1 DGSFPF
7 SRTSIQHFSSPFL
20 MDEPIAP
27 APVHSLRRQNRLPP
41 AERRAGIIR
50 KATGFFAER
59 GFEGGTRELAR
70 ELGITQPLLYRYF
83 PAKEDLIHEVYKSV
97 YLDRWNPQW
106 DAILRDRQLPL
117 RDRLQTFYEA
127 YTDAIF
133 TREWLRIYL
142 FSGLKGVEINKWYIG
157 FVEDRILTIIAGEYR
172 HEAGLPANEGP
183 LPQELELAWLLH
195 GGIFYYGVRKYIY
208 GLPVIED
215 KTQIIANALDVFLA
229 GVAGVFGTTIKESPQ
244 QRTAFDR
251 TAAASSGGF

>member
-1 DGSFPF
+1 
-7 SRTSIQHFSSPFL
+7 
-20 MDEPIAP
+20 MDEMLPAAAP
-27 APVHSLRRQNRLPP
+27 GLRRQKRLPP
-41 AERRAGIIR
+41 AERRADIIR
-50 KATGFFAER
+50 KACGFFAER

-106 DAILRDRQLPL
+106 DLILRDRGRPL
-117 RDRLQTFYEA
+117 RERLQTFYEA

-157 FVEDRILTIIAGEYR
+157 FVEDRILTLIAEEYR
-172 HEAGLPANEGP
+172 YEAGVPASKGP
-183 LPQELELAWLLH
+183 LPRELELAWLLH

-208 GLPVIED
+208 GLPVLED
-215 KTQIIANALDVFLA
+215 KRQIIANALDVFLA
-229 GVAGVFGTTIKESPQ
+229 GIAAVFGTAIKGSARE
-244 QRTAFDR
+244 RTAFAGAGVAPGR
-251 TAAASSGGF
+251 F

>member
-1 DGSFPF
+1 
-7 SRTSIQHFSSPFL
+7 
-20 MDEPIAP
+20 MDNALPATAP
-27 APVHSLRRQNRLPP
+27 RLRRQKRLPP
-41 AERRAGIIR
+41 AERRADIIR
-50 KATGFFAER
+50 RACSFFAER

-83 PAKEDLIHEVYKSV
+83 PAKEDLIREVYKSV

-106 DAILRDRQLPL
+106 DAILRDRQRAL

-157 FVEDRILTIIAGEYR
+157 FVEDRVLTLVVEEYR
-172 HEAGLPANEGP
+172 YEAGLPANTRT

-208 GLPVIED
+208 GLPVLED

-229 GVAGVFGTTIKESPQ
+229 GIAAVFGTAIKTNPQ
-244 QRTAFDR
+244 QRTASAR
-251 TAAASSGGF
+251 AAAASSGRF